1 MKKRREVS
9 RLYKLIVMTTSQHLQ
24 AAYIEA
30 RTRLS
35 QVTDSITESDLKK
48 KLSVGPNS
56 IGFLL
61 QHIAEVELLFCKNVF
76 GHAEVKVVAHTI
88 IDQKDTGVWIDIQ
101 SIQSLLNESGET
113 IASVIANL
121 SEDDWVTQITT
132 KEFGTK
138 TKAEAFGRI
147 ISHTAYHAGQVAMIQ
162 KYGL

>member
-1 MKKRREVS
+1 MN
-9 RLYKLIVMTTSQHLQ
+9 TSLHLQ

-35 QVTDSITESDLKK
+35 KVTNTITEADLSK
-48 KLSVGPNS
+48 KLDSAPNS

-76 GHAEVKVVAHTI
+76 GHSEVKVVAHTV
-88 IDQKDTGVWIDIQ
+88 IDQKDTGVWTDLTA
-101 SIQSLLNESGET
+101 IQSLLNESGQT
-113 IASVIANL
+113 IASIIA
-121 SEDDWVTQITT
+121 SVEEEDWSTQITT

-147 ISHTAYHAGQVAMIQ
+147 ISHTAYHAGQIAMIQ
-162 KYGL
+162 KYGV

>member
-1 MKKRREVS
+1 MP
-9 RLYKLIVMTTSQHLQ
+9 TSQHLQ

-35 QVTDSITESDLKK
+35 KVTETLTPTDLLKK
-48 KLSVGPNS
+48 LGTAPNS

-76 GHAEVKVVAHTI
+76 GHSEIKVIAHTV
-88 IDQKDTGVWIDIQ
+88 IDQKDTGVWTDLAAIQ
-101 SIQSLLNESGET
+101 AQLAESGKT
-113 IASVIANL
+113 IAAIIASV
-121 SEDDWVTQITT
+121 SEDDWATQITT

-162 KYGL
+162 KYGS

>member
-1 MKKRREVS
+1 MNPS
-9 RLYKLIVMTTSQHLQ
+9 LNLQ

-35 QVTDSITESDLKK
+35 KVTDTITESDLTK
-48 KLSVGPNS
+48 KLGSAPNS

-76 GHAEVKVVAHTI
+76 GQAEVKIIAHTV
-88 IDQKDTGVWIDIQ
+88 IDQKDTGVWTDLKAIQ
-101 SIQSLLNESGET
+101 TLLLESGNT
-113 IASVIANL
+113 IASVIGSVLEN
-121 SEDDWVTQITT
+121 EWVTQITT

-162 KYGL
+162 KYGN

>member
-1 MKKRREVS
+1 MN
-9 RLYKLIVMTTSQHLQ
+9 TSQHLQ

-35 QVTDSITESDLKK
+35 KVTETLTPTDLLKK
-48 KLSVGPNS
+48 LGTAPNS

-76 GHAEVKVVAHTI
+76 GHTEVKVVAHTV
-88 IDQKDTGVWIDIQ
+88 IDQKDTGTWTDFTAIQ
-101 SIQSLLNESGET
+101 NLLHESGQT
-113 IASVIANL
+113 IASIIA
-121 SEDDWVTQITT
+121 SVAEEDWSTQITT

-147 ISHTAYHAGQVAMIQ
+147 ISHTAYHAGQLAMIQ
-162 KYGL
+162 KYGN

>member
-1 MKKRREVS
+1 MN
-9 RLYKLIVMTTSQHLQ
+9 TAQHLQ

-35 QVTDSITESDLKK
+35 KVTETLTPTDLSK
-48 KLSVGPNS
+48 KLGTAPNS

-76 GHAEVKVVAHTI
+76 GHTEVKVVAHTV
-88 IDQKDTGVWIDIQ
+88 IDQKDTGVWTDLTAIQ
-101 SIQSLLNESGET
+101 NLLAESGQT
-113 IASVIANL
+113 IASIMASVAE
-121 SEDDWVTQITT
+121 EDWSTQITT

-147 ISHTAYHAGQVAMIQ
+147 ISHSAYHAGQVAMIQ
-162 KYGL
+162 KYGN

>member
-1 MKKRREVS
+1 MH
-9 RLYKLIVMTTSQHLQ
+9 TSHHLQ

-35 QVTDSITESDLKK
+35 KVSDTITESDLSK
-48 KLSVGPNS
+48 KLGSAPNS

-76 GHAEVKVVAHTI
+76 GHSEVKVVAHTV
-88 IDQKDTGVWIDIQ
+88 IDQKDTGVWTDLAA
-101 SIQSLLNESGET
+101 IQSLLNESGQT
-113 IASVIANL
+113 IASIIA
-121 SEDDWVTQITT
+121 SVEEEDWSTQITT

-147 ISHTAYHAGQVAMIQ
+147 ISHTAYHAGQIAMIQ
-162 KYGL
+162 KYGS

>member
-1 MKKRREVS
+1 MN
-9 RLYKLIVMTTSQHLQ
+9 TSHPLQ

-35 QVTDSITESDLKK
+35 KVTETLTPTDLLKK
-48 KLSVGPNS
+48 LGTAPNS

-76 GHAEVKVVAHTI
+76 GHTEVKVVAHTV
-88 IDQKDTGVWIDIQ
+88 IDQKDTGTWTDFTAIQ
-101 SIQSLLNESGET
+101 NLLHESGQT
-113 IASVIANL
+113 IASIIA
-121 SEDDWVTQITT
+121 SVAEEDWSTQITT

-147 ISHTAYHAGQVAMIQ
+147 ISHTAYHAGQLAMIQ
-162 KYGL
+162 KYGN

>member
-1 MKKRREVS
+1 
-9 RLYKLIVMTTSQHLQ
+9 MTTSQHLQ

-35 QVTDSITESDLKK
+35 KVTDTITTSDLKK
-48 KLSVGPNS
+48 KLGAGPNS

-76 GHAEVKVVAHTI
+76 GHAEVKVVAHTV
-88 IDQKDTGVWIDIQ
+88 IDQKDTGVWTDLQ
-101 SIQSLLNESGET
+101 AIQSLLDESGKT
-113 IASVIANL
+113 IISILASV
-121 SEDDWVTQITT
+121 SEDAWSTQITT

-162 KYGL
+162 MYGL

>member
-1 MKKRREVS
+1 M
-9 RLYKLIVMTTSQHLQ
+9 LISQHLQ

-35 QVTDSITESDLKK
+35 KVTEMITETDLTK
-48 KLSVGPNS
+48 KLGSAPNS

-76 GHAEVKVVAHTI
+76 GHAEVKVVAHTV
-88 IDQKDTGVWIDIQ
+88 IDQKDTGVWTDLHSIQ
-101 SIQSLLNESGET
+101 SILDESGKT
-113 IASVIANL
+113 ITSVVGSV
-121 SEDDWVTQITT
+121 SEEEWSNQITT

-147 ISHTAYHAGQVAMIQ
+147 ISHTAYHAGQVAVIK
-162 KYGL
+162 KYGA

>member
-1 MKKRREVS
+1 MP
-9 RLYKLIVMTTSQHLQ
+9 TSLNLQ

-35 QVTDSITESDLKK
+35 KVTETLTPTDLSK
-48 KLSVGPNS
+48 KLGTAPNS

-76 GHAEVKVVAHTI
+76 GHTEVKVVAHTV
-88 IDQKDTGVWIDIQ
+88 IDQKDTGVWTDLTAIQ
-101 SIQSLLNESGET
+101 NLIHESGQT
-113 IASVIANL
+113 IASIIA
-121 SEDDWVTQITT
+121 SFAEEDWSTQITT

-147 ISHTAYHAGQVAMIQ
+147 ISHTAYHAGQVAVIQ
-162 KYGL
+162 KYGN

>member
-1 MKKRREVS
+1 
-9 RLYKLIVMTTSQHLQ
+9 MTTSLNLQ

-35 QVTDSITESDLKK
+35 KVTDTLTESDLTK
-48 KLSVGPNS
+48 KLGTAPNS

-76 GHAEVKVVAHTI
+76 GQAEVKIIAHTV
-88 IDQKDTGVWIDIQ
+88 IDQKDTGVWTDLKAIQ
-101 SIQSLLNESGET
+101 TLLLESGKT
-113 IASVIANL
+113 IASVIGSVL
-121 SEDDWVTQITT
+121 EDEWVTQITT

-162 KYGL
+162 KYGN

>member
-1 MKKRREVS
+1 MN
-9 RLYKLIVMTTSQHLQ
+9 TSLHLQ

-35 QVTDSITESDLKK
+35 KVTNTITEADLSK
-48 KLSVGPNS
+48 KLDSAPNS

-76 GHAEVKVVAHTI
+76 GHSEIKVVAHTV
-88 IDQKDTGVWIDIQ
+88 IDQKDTGIWTDLTAIQ
-101 SIQSLLNESGET
+101 SQLNESGQT
-113 IASVIANL
+113 IASIIA
-121 SEDDWVTQITT
+121 SVKEEDWSTQITT

-147 ISHTAYHAGQVAMIQ
+147 ISHTAYHAGQIAMIQ
-162 KYGL
+162 KYGV

>member
-1 MKKRREVS
+1 MN
-9 RLYKLIVMTTSQHLQ
+9 TSLLLQ

-35 QVTDSITESDLKK
+35 KVTETLTPTDLLKK
-48 KLSVGPNS
+48 LGTAPNS

-76 GHAEVKVVAHTI
+76 GHTEVKVVAHTV
-88 IDQKDTGVWIDIQ
+88 IDQKDTGVWTDLTAIQ
-101 SIQSLLNESGET
+101 NLIHESGQT
-113 IASVIANL
+113 IGSIIASVAE
-121 SEDDWVTQITT
+121 EDWSTQITT

-147 ISHTAYHAGQVAMIQ
+147 ISHTAYHAGQLAMIQ
-162 KYGL
+162 KYGS

>member
-1 MKKRREVS
+1 MP
-9 RLYKLIVMTTSQHLQ
+9 TSQHLQ

-35 QVTDSITESDLKK
+35 KVTETLTPTDLLKK
-48 KLSVGPNS
+48 LGTAPNS

-76 GHAEVKVVAHTI
+76 GHTEVKVIAHTV
-88 IDQKDTGVWIDIQ
+88 IDQKDTGAWTDLTAIQ
-101 SIQSLLNESGET
+101 NQLAESGQT
-113 IASVIANL
+113 IASIMASVAE
-121 SEDDWVTQITT
+121 EDWSTQITT

-162 KYGL
+162 KYGS

>member
-1 MKKRREVS
+1 
-9 RLYKLIVMTTSQHLQ
+9 MTTSQNLQ

-35 QVTDSITESDLKK
+35 KVTDTLTESDLTK
-48 KLSVGPNS
+48 KLGTAPNS

-76 GHAEVKVVAHTI
+76 GHAELKVVAHTV
-88 IDQKDTGVWIDIQ
+88 IDQKDTGVWTDHKAIQ
-101 SIQSLLNESGET
+101 MLLLESGNKIT
-113 IASVIANL
+113 TVIGSVL
-121 SEDDWVTQITT
+121 EDEWVTQITT

-162 KYGL
+162 KYGM

>member
-1 MKKRREVS
+1 
-9 RLYKLIVMTTSQHLQ
+9 MTTSQHLQ

-35 QVTDSITESDLKK
+35 KVTDTLTETDLKK
-48 KLSVGPNS
+48 KLGNAPNS

-76 GHAEVKVVAHTI
+76 GQLEVKIIAHTV
-88 IDQKDTGVWIDIQ
+88 IDQKDTGVWTDIQ
-101 SIQSLLNESGET
+101 AIQSLLDESGKMIISI
-113 IASVIANL
+113 IASV
-121 SEDDWVTQITT
+121 SEDAWATRITT

-162 KYGL
+162 KYGA

>member
-1 MKKRREVS
+1 
-9 RLYKLIVMTTSQHLQ
+9 MTTSQHLQ

-35 QVTDSITESDLKK
+35 QVTDSISESDLKK

-76 GHAEVKVVAHTI
+76 GHAEVKVVAHTV
-88 IDQKDTGVWIDIQ
+88 IDQKDTGVWTDLQ

-121 SEDDWVTQITT
+121 SEDDWITQITT

-138 TKAEAFGRI
+138 TKAQAFGRI
-147 ISHTAYHAGQVAMIQ
+147 ISHTAYHAGQVVMIQ
-162 KYGL
+162 KYGE

>member
-1 MKKRREVS
+1 
-9 RLYKLIVMTTSQHLQ
+9 MTTSHHLQ

-35 QVTDSITESDLKK
+35 KVADTLGSGDLSK
-48 KLSVGPNS
+48 KLGAAPNS

-76 GHAEVKVVAHTI
+76 GQTDVKIIAHTV
-88 IDQKDTGVWIDIQ
+88 IDQKDTGVWTDLTTIQ
-101 SIQSLLNESGET
+101 ALLTESGKT
-113 IASVIANL
+113 IAAVIAAVP
-121 SEDDWVTQITT
+121 EADWQTQITT

-147 ISHTAYHAGQVAMIQ
+147 ISHTAYHAGQVAMIK
-162 KYGL
+162 KYGA

>member
-1 MKKRREVS
+1 M
-9 RLYKLIVMTTSQHLQ
+9 IASQHLQ

-35 QVTDSITESDLKK
+35 KVTETLTPTDLLKK
-48 KLSVGPNS
+48 LGTAPNS

-76 GHAEVKVVAHTI
+76 GHTEVKVVAHTV
-88 IDQKDTGVWIDIQ
+88 IDQKDTGVWTDLTAIQ
-101 SIQSLLNESGET
+101 YLLHESGQT
-113 IASVIANL
+113 IASIIA
-121 SEDDWVTQITT
+121 SVAEEDWSTQITT

-147 ISHTAYHAGQVAMIQ
+147 ISHTAYHAGQIAMIQ